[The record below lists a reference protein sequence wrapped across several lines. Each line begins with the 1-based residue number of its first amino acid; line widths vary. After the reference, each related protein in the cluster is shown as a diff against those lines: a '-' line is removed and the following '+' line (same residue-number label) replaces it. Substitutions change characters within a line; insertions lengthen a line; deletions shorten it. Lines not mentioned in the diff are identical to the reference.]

1 MVKTVSKFIRYS
13 TIITL
18 LGILAACSGNPDLE
32 NRLAADPNLQT
43 NPIPENSPNNRQLP
57 ANFPAEIPR
66 YSQSELL
73 SVQTNPDNTGG
84 QTRWQSNDPSNAIE
98 AFYQQELVNNNW
110 EIINPFSGEGVNST
124 LTARRDNLELT
135 ITITATSPNT
145 EYSLDYRPIGTPI
158 ASPSPSP
165 SPSPISSPLPNLNP
179 TSFNDLE
186 SLPNPLKSH
195 IQDLAR
201 LGVLTGNNNQFNP
214 NNTITRRE
222 FARWLLQANN
232 AIYANVA
239 GKQIRLATPNS
250 SPAFSDVK
258 NNDPDYI
265 YIQGLAEAGL
275 IPSPLTGDSSTLLFR
290 PNAPLT
296 REDLIAWKVP
306 LDIRKAL
313 PSANLDTI
321 KNTWGFQDTNK
332 INPQLVR
339 ALYADFQNAE
349 QANIRRVFG
358 FTTLFQPKRPV
369 TRAEAA
375 ATLWYFGFQG
385 DGVSAAD
392 ALQGQDTQQSG
403 VN

>member
-1 MVKTVSKFIRYS
+1 VSKFIRYS
-13 TIITL
+13 TIIV
-18 LGILAACSGNPDLE
+18 LGVILGACGGNPDLE

-43 NPIPENSPNNRQLP
+43 TPTPEISPSPSPNSNQLP
-57 ANFPAEIPR
+57 ANFPTEIPQ
-66 YSQSELL
+66 YNQSELL
-73 SVQTNPDNTGG
+73 SIQTNTDNTGG

-98 AFYQQELVNNNW
+98 AFYQQELSNNNW
-110 EIINPFSGEGVNST
+110 EIITPFSGEGVNST
-124 LTARRDNLELT
+124 LTARRNNLELT
-135 ITITATSPNT
+135 ITITSTSPNT
-145 EYSLDYRPIGTPI
+145 EYNLDYRQGGTPI
-158 ASPSPSP
+158 ASPN
-165 SPSPISSPLPNLNP
+165 PSPIASPSPNLNP
-179 TSFNDLE
+179 TNFNDLE
-186 SLPNPLKSH
+186 SLSEPLKNQ
-195 IQDLAR
+195 IQDLAK
-201 LGVLTGNNNQFNP
+201 LGILTGNNNQFNP
-214 NNTITRRE
+214 NNPVTRRE

-232 AIYANVA
+232 AIYTSVA

-250 SPAFSDVK
+250 SPTFSDVK
-258 NNDPDYI
+258 SNDPDYI

-275 IPSPLTGDSSTLLFR
+275 IPSPLTGDSGSLLFR

-306 LDIRKAL
+306 LDLRKAL
-313 PSANLDTI
+313 PSASLDTI

-332 INPQLVR
+332 INPQVVR
-339 ALYADFQNAE
+339 ALYADFQNAD

-392 ALQGQDTQQSG
+392 ALQGQNTQQSTT
-403 VN
+403 N

>member
-1 MVKTVSKFIRYS
+1 VSKFIRYS

-43 NPIPENSPNNRQLP
+43 NPIPENSPNNKQLP

-110 EIINPFSGEGVNST
+110 EIITPFSGEGVNST

-158 ASPSPSP
+158 VSPSPSP

-186 SLPNPLKSH
+186 S
-195 IQDLAR
+195 
-201 LGVLTGNNNQFNP
+201 
-214 NNTITRRE
+214 
-222 FARWLLQANN
+222 
-232 AIYANVA
+232 
-239 GKQIRLATPNS
+239 
-250 SPAFSDVK
+250 
-258 NNDPDYI
+258 
-265 YIQGLAEAGL
+265 
-275 IPSPLTGDSSTLLFR
+275 IPKP
-290 PNAPLT
+290 
-296 REDLIAWKVP
+296 
-306 LDIRKAL
+306 
-313 PSANLDTI
+313 
-321 KNTWGFQDTNK
+321 
-332 INPQLVR
+332 
-339 ALYADFQNAE
+339 
-349 QANIRRVFG
+349 
-358 FTTLFQPKRPV
+358 
-369 TRAEAA
+369 
-375 ATLWYFGFQG
+375 
-385 DGVSAAD
+385 
-392 ALQGQDTQQSG
+392 
-403 VN
+403 

>member
-1 MVKTVSKFIRYS
+1 LAKTVNKLIRYS

-18 LGILAACSGNPDLE
+18 VSILGACSGNPDLE
-32 NRLAADPNLQT
+32 NRLAADPNLST
-43 NPIPENSPNNRQLP
+43 NPTPELSPSPSPTSNQLP
-57 ANFPAEIPR
+57 ADFPTEIPR

-73 SVQTNPDNTGG
+73 SVQTNPDNTGV

-98 AFYQQELVNNNW
+98 AFYQQELANNNW
-110 EIINPFSGEGVNST
+110 EIITPFSGEGMNST
-124 LTARRDNLELT
+124 MSARRDNLELT
-135 ITITATSPNT
+135 ITIVATSPNT
-145 EYSLDYRPIGTPI
+145 EYSLDYRQAGTPI
-158 ASPSPSP
+158 ASP

-179 TSFNDLE
+179 TSFNDLDAI
-186 SLPNPLKSH
+186 PDPLKSH
-195 IQDLAR
+195 IQDLAK
-201 LGVLTGNNNQFNP
+201 LGVLTGDNNQFNP
-214 NNTITRRE
+214 NNPMTRRD

-232 AIYANVA
+232 AIYGGVA
-239 GKQIRLATPNS
+239 GKQIRLATSNS
-250 SPAFSDVK
+250 SPAFSDV
-258 NNDPDYI
+258 NSNDPDFA

-275 IPSPLTGDSSTLLFR
+275 IPSPLTGNSSTLLFR

-313 PSANLDTI
+313 PSASLDTI

-332 INPQLVR
+332 INPQVVR
-339 ALYADFQNAE
+339 SLYADFQNGD

-358 FTTLFQPKRPV
+358 FTTLFQPQKPV

-385 DGVSAAD
+385 DGLSATD
-392 ALQGQDTQQSG
+392 AVQGQNNQQSSR
-403 VN
+403 